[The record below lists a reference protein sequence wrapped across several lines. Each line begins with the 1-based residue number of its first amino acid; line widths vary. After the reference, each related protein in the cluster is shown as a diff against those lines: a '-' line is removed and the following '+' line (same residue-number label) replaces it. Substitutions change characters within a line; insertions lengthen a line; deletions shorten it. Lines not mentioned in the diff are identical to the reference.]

1 MAISYKRLFNL
12 LDDRGLAST
21 LWLRQ
26 RGIHPATI
34 SKLKKDE
41 RVNTDTI
48 DKLCELLE
56 CRVGD
61 VMEYIPNEG
70 VCVTPLHLQ
79 GKVIQHG
86 YERS

>member
-12 LDDRGLAST
+12 LDERGLTST

-26 RGIHPATI
+26 RGVHPATN

-41 RVNTDTI
+41 RVNTDTV

-56 CRVGD
+56 CKVED
-61 VMEYIPNEG
+61 VMEYIPKN
-70 VCVTPLHLQ
+70 
-79 GKVIQHG
+79 
-86 YERS
+86 

>member
-1 MAISYKRLFNL
+1 MISYKRLFTL
-12 LDDRGLAST
+12 LENRGLTST

-26 RGIHPATI
+26 RGVHPATI

-56 CRVGD
+56 CDVED
-61 VMEYIPNEG
+61 VMEYIPN
-70 VCVTPLHLQ
+70 
-79 GKVIQHG
+79 KK
-86 YERS
+86 